1 MGILITWQ
9 FKSTSILSGG
19 HITDEVQARE
29 ALIVN
34 FLEEQT
40 YLQSKIIR
48 LREEI
53 DEVQGNIINQTET
66 ANTVVLNELKS
77 DIGLTEVSGKGVRVT
92 LDDSPSS
99 DRKSGNY
106 EDPGLVVASD
116 IRDVVNAFMS
126 ADADAVSVNSQ
137 RIIASAAISSVG
149 TNILINNV
157 HTAPPFEID
166 AVGDTELL
174 VQRILDRNSL
184 SDLYEKSLK
193 ARIVLEIFIR
203 DSLVI
208 PVYSGE
214 LKTDYLNLIDE
225 E

>member
-9 FKSTSILSGG
+9 FNSASILSGG

-48 LREEI
+48 LREEM

-66 ANTVVLNELKS
+66 ANTIVLNELKS
-77 DIGLTEVSGKGVRVT
+77 EIGLTEVSGKGVRVV
-92 LDDSPSS
+92 LNDSNSS
-99 DRKSGNY
+99 DRKSGDY
-106 EDPGLVVASD
+106 DDPGLVVASD

-126 ADADAVSVNSQ
+126 ADADAVSVNGQ

-174 VQRILDRNSL
+174 AQRILDRNSL

-203 DSLVI
+203 ESLLI